1 MKDLGIGART
11 CIFVLSQVE
20 RHGVS
25 PMANDNHIQA
35 LRDRHADLDRRIQA
49 MQSQP
54 GREYLDIKKL
64 KFDKLRIKD
73 ELTRLSSH

>member
-1 MKDLGIGART
+1 
-11 CIFVLSQVE
+11 
-20 RHGVS
+20 
-25 PMANDNHIQA
+25 MANDNHIQA